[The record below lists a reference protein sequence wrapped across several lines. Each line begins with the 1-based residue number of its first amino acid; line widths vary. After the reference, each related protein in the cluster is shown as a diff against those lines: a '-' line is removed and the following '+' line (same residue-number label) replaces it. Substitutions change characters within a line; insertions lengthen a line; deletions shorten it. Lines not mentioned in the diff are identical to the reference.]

1 MASSRDYWKKREA
14 EALNNRIKDEKAYN
28 AEIHKIYQNMINAA
42 NNEINAFY
50 AKYAKAEGISLAEAK
65 KRIDSGDIEKYSK
78 KAKQY
83 VKDREF
89 SDKAN
94 EEMRLYN
101 AMMSINRM
109 EMLKSSIGL
118 GMVDGFDQMDKA
130 MKENLM
136 NSAMKEFERQ
146 AGILGE
152 TVIAAR
158 ESAQAIVDSS
168 FHNATFS
175 ERIWMHQ
182 DLLKAKL
189 GVLLQEGLI
198 KGENSGKL
206 SKELTKQFN
215 VSESDA
221 LRLMRTE
228 LSRVYTEAQKESYI
242 RNGYKEYEIVCEPTA
257 CDICLDE
264 EGKHFLVEDMLPG
277 LNAPPFH
284 PNCRCSTSGYENY
297 EAYEA
302 WLDYKDAGGEDGWEK
317 WYSQNGKE
325 YEEKAKNEN
334 IKHEISA
341 ENKLQRKMYQ
351 NRKRDEEQFAR
362 YREVLGDLV
371 PNSLDEFQRMKY
383 NNPKEW
389 GTAKHNYR
397 VVNSYEVNSG
407 SMTPQKI
414 LQLDDIAFKGKKG
427 LFTGKAKTN
436 SNIAVMEIDGK
447 VYYANSKATEKTD
460 PAYYNFKGEKDQLV
474 LMKPDGE
481 REFTTL
487 VIGHDRKF
495 DTEAKLFE
503 FAADIAKDN
512 KSYTINILSE
522 KCMCESC
529 LGVMDQFKAKY
540 LNVEVNATSSK
551 PERSRND
558 SRNYWKHRK

>member
-14 EALNNRIKDEKAYN
+14 EALNNRIKDEKAYD
-28 AEIHKIYQNMINAA
+28 AEIHKIYQNMVNAA

-50 AKYAKAEGISLAEAK
+50 SKYAKAEGISLAEAK
-65 KRIDSGDIEKYSK
+65 KRIDTADIEKYSK

-83 VKDREF
+83 VENSDF
-89 SDKAN
+89 SAKAN

-257 CDICLDE
+257 CDMCLDE
-264 EGKHFLVEDMLPG
+264 EGKHYLVEDMLPG

-284 PNCRCSTSGYENY
+284 PNCHCTTAGYEST
-297 EAYEA
+297 EAYEKWLEYKDNGGYDNWNKFSNEWNETHA
-302 WLDYKDAGGEDGWEK
+302 DDKSYSDRARSIHSENDLRKVSNSSIINLENHKEITNYFYDNYGIKIIGFENKELLDVKAVLAGYDDMIRAFPEIAARITRIEYNPRLKVLGRMHRNGLSEIGPDGLKDIGTGIHEAAHALDYSRSKPGSNS
-317 WYSQNGKE
+317 YSEQIVE
-325 YEEKAKNEN
+325 QAKRNLRLRKN
-334 IKHEISA
+334 ARKTIDLLVRITGTVDDI
-341 ENKLQRKMYQ
+341 NK
-351 NRKRDEEQFAR
+351 NPEVFAFAL
-362 YREVLGDLV
+362 E
-371 PNSLDEFQRMKY
+371 
-383 NNPKEW
+383 
-389 GTAKHNYR
+389 TAKAGPANELADEIYR
-397 VVNSYEVNSG
+397 
-407 SMTPQKI
+407 
-414 LQLDDIAFKGKKG
+414 LA
-427 LFTGKAKTN
+427 
-436 SNIAVMEIDGK
+436 
-447 VYYANSKATEKTD
+447 
-460 PAYYNFKGEKDQLV
+460 
-474 LMKPDGE
+474 
-481 REFTTL
+481 
-487 VIGHDRKF
+487 
-495 DTEAKLFE
+495 
-503 FAADIAKDN
+503 
-512 KSYTINILSE
+512 
-522 KCMCESC
+522 
-529 LGVMDQFKAKY
+529 
-540 LNVEVNATSSK
+540 
-551 PERSRND
+551 RNE
-558 SRNYWKHRK
+558 